1 MHSIARQ
8 KPFSVFWYAYE
19 PLFYQNNIKTGT
31 MHMDEY
37 RIFDND
43 HESQRSKSTDL
54 VQNLTIKVIY
64 LYVKKLSTCVPAHK
78 RII

>member
-1 MHSIARQ
+1 
-8 KPFSVFWYAYE
+8 
-19 PLFYQNNIKTGT
+19 